1 MITESWLSENIH
13 DSAVEI
19 GNNYNIF
26 RPGGGVLA
34 YVNKCI
40 PVERITNL
48 EEEGKEVLWLVLKPP
63 WTPRPFSTI
72 TVIIVYYP
80 PGQLR
85 ERENKIIEY
94 LSNGL
99 DELLHKRPSSG
110 IIIAGDFNN
119 LNLSR
124 LCSRFSL
131 RKTVSAPTRSKN
143 TLDQIVTNMFN
154 SCRSLR
160 PSVYFP
166 QTQIKAKCTPNNKKS
181 ETNETWKPDRFK
193 YESGAGKL
201 GGRTFCTR
209 RWQKVQAFNDI
220 VMCSMPELDS
230 IHLTNRGLPA
240 I

>member
-19 GNNYNIF
+19 GNNYNIFRLDFANIF

-131 RKTVSAPTRSKN
+131 RKTVSEVRTPSTKLLQICSTPVGRSDHQCIFLKPKSKLNVPPTTKRVRLMKPGNRIALSMKVAQEN
-143 TLDQIVTNMFN
+143 WEGVLFAQGVDKKFKRLTILW
-154 SCRSLR
+154 C
-160 PSVYFP
+160 
-166 QTQIKAKCTPNNKKS
+166 AACPN
-181 ETNETWKPDRFK
+181 
-193 YESGAGKL
+193 
-201 GGRTFCTR
+201 
-209 RWQKVQAFNDI
+209 
-220 VMCSMPELDS
+220 
-230 IHLTNRGLPA
+230 
-240 I
+240 